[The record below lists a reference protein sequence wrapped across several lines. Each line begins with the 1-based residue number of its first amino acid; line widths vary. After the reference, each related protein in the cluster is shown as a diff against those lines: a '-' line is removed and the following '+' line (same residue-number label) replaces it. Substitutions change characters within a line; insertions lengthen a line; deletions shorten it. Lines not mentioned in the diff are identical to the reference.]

1 MAFEFTVRGHSADPH
16 NLKVKTI
23 FEQTVLALRKEIDSS
38 GSVTGFG
45 YSTDPTGT
53 LELDA
58 NSISYV
64 PGSVD
69 AAQLAVTQAEAGLVQ
84 AAAIKSAADAA
95 LANAKKQEAE
105 AFKSVDEP
113 DTTDDN
119 VNASDAAVARAK
131 ELGVD
136 LATVTGTGKGGAI
149 KVSDVEAAAKTP
161 A

>member
-58 NSISYV
+58 STIV
-64 PGSVD
+64 DVVGSVK
-69 AAQLAVTQAEAGLVQ
+69 AAELAVAQAQAAVDSAAAAKKAADQALVDAKAQESDAEA
-84 AAAIKSAADAA
+84 
-95 LANAKKQEAE
+95 
-105 AFKSVDEP
+105 
-113 DTTDDN
+113 DTTADN
-119 VNASDAAVARAK
+119 VNASDAAVTLAK
-131 ELGVD
+131 DNNID
-136 LATVTGTGKGGAI
+136 LATLTGTGAGGKI
-149 KVSDVEAAAKTP
+149 IVSDVQAAIDAKTSV
-161 A
+161 